1 MELGADGLVVVA
13 EERDPR
19 SSRVPTVCVAL
30 FGAVLSTDPRE
41 RLAPSSW
48 GISNIGF
55 VSRISSVSTGSWLS
69 FSADAPLYAFLC
81 GLPVPGAVL
90 RVVLFA
96 ELSYP
101 APGFVALRINRIG

>member
-1 MELGADGLVVVA
+1 MKSSRITIPQPLSEFSVFASDDVDKVELRSDVLDVSDDTELGADGSVVVA

-30 FGAVLSTDPRE
+30 SGAVLSTDPRE

-55 VSRISSVSTGSWLS
+55 VSRISSVSTGFWLS
-69 FSADAPLYAFLC
+69 FFC
-81 GLPVPGAVL
+81 
-90 RVVLFA
+90 
-96 ELSYP
+96 
-101 APGFVALRINRIG
+101 